1 MKKLSFFLMAMLF
14 SVMSFAAEVTETVTM
29 KGFAGLS
36 TSAYENVTK
45 TGASDKGTAMVA
57 YAFNPSTGQVRG
69 NKTQIAGASVTSKDD
84 AKNWSLYNVDA
95 MAGAIKSIKI
105 TCAADG
111 SNYFK
116 SNMYV
121 ALGTSSQGAV
131 TTISGAQKNT
141 TASNAEFTFDI
152 DATKGYTYFKLLSN
166 EKFTSGSVK
175 GVVVTITYE
184 AADNYVAV
192 PSITGETYFKENTT
206 VTLTASEGQKVYY
219 TLDGTEPTNAST
231 EYTAPFELTETTT
244 VKAIAYQGENAS
256 EVAEQ
261 VFKKMQ
267 VLTCAEAAAIT
278 PNGDKYIVRGYVT
291 KANEYSAQYN
301 NIDFFVAD
309 TKDGGE
315 VLKAYRA
322 IPVTEEDKAVKE
334 GDYVEI
340 IGVLSAYNG
349 TVQVA
354 QGGTYTIIPEPAPE
368 PTTETVYFVNTK
380 NWETVTAHAWEGNA
394 AGTTWPGLPTVKE
407 EEQIGGYDVYSLT
420 ANVGDYAK
428 VLFNNNGQGD
438 QTGDLEWT
446 AGKYYVKDGWYT
458 KEEAE
463 AKLAQPTEYESVYLI
478 DNQNWGNAN
487 IYTWQPEV
495 KSWPGAAMTKE
506 AEQLAGFDVYSYT
519 VEKGTA
525 FGGMLFNNGT
535 VQTVDLTWTAGQYYL
550 LEEKNGEGKW
560 AGKWCTKEEA
570 LELLGG
576 TPEEPTYEVFE
587 EEITDLVVDVEAMTI
602 SGGPSANYMVKV
614 ILGLGDYDRNEGT
627 YQLLPES
634 YVSIQGTD
642 ATFVDGYVAELD
654 AFTPSAKAVVR
665 CVWNGMNVELHLN
678 MSAAPME
685 ATVVVVEN
693 ATAKVEKYLIF
704 GDEYE
709 HSLKITGEW
718 LNPEDGVT
726 YPVLVEVPV
735 YYPESTEPSEILSTV
750 TVGGGGDNDP
760 WFGFGEGTLTITT
773 VGDVVT
779 ATGVVQ
785 NPMAGIAID
794 ITITGKISTGHTV
807 TILVT
812 PEGAGTVTGAGEYE
826 DGAEVTVTAEEN
838 DEYIFWG
845 WLDATTEEFVAYDYE
860 YTFQVLDDVTLI
872 AYYLP
877 YLEGMATDLV
887 IGENTLTASV
897 ALDIIG
903 TLNMNL
909 VLGEYDEEEGYYY
922 LAETTTLGNEDVIF
936 MEGIAMV
943 VPEAQMAAASFT
955 AMYDNTLYY
964 IIVVMTAPETG
975 VDNINTNVAPR
986 KVIRDGQLIIIKN
999 GVEYNVQGAKL

>member
-14 SVMSFAAEVTETVTM
+14 SVMSFAAEATATISFANKAQRTEY
-29 KGFAGLS
+29 S
-36 TSAYENVTK
+36 TSKQVWEQNGIVVTNDKASSTSNVGDYYNPARFYKSSKVTIQCTLGNITK
-45 TGASDKGTAMVA
+45 IEISNCGDNK
-57 YAFNPSTGQVRG
+57 YATPWNT
-69 NKTQIAGASVTSKDD
+69 N
-84 AKNWSLYNVDA
+84 NE
-95 MAGAIKSIKI
+95 
-105 TCAADG
+105 AA
-111 SNYFK
+111 
-116 SNMYV
+116 V
-121 ALGTSSQGAV
+121 
-131 TTISGAQKNT
+131 SGT
-141 TASNAEFTFDI
+141 TATITPKTVSDTYTIAALNAQ
-152 DATKGYTYFKLLSN
+152 ARAGQM
-166 EKFTSGSVK
+166 V
-175 GVVVTITYE
+175 ITYE
-184 AADNYVAV
+184 VAEGGFV
-192 PSITGETYFKENTT
+192 STPTIEGEQYFKESTT
-206 VTLTASEGQKVYY
+206 VSMKAAEGLDIYY
-219 TLDGTEPTNAST
+219 TVDGTEPTKAST
-231 EYTAPFELTETTT
+231 PYTASFELTATTT
-244 VKAIAYQGENAS
+244 VKAVAYDGENAS
-256 EVAEQ
+256 DVVTV

-278 PNGDKYIVRGYVT
+278 PTGDKYIVRGYVT
-291 KANEYSAQYN
+291 SAEEYATDFN
-301 NIDFFVAD
+301 NIEFFMAD

-315 VLKAYRA
+315 VLKVYRA
-322 IPVTEEDKAVKE
+322 VAVTEDDKAVKV
-334 GDYVEI
+334 GDYVEV
-340 IGVLSAYNG
+340 IGELAVYSGA
-349 TVQVA
+349 VQVTS
-354 QGGTYTIIPEPAPE
+354 GGKYTIIPEPVVE
-368 PTTETVYFVNTK
+368 PTTETVYYVNTK

-438 QTGDLEWT
+438 QTADLEWT

-495 KSWPGAAMTKE
+495 KGWPGAAMTKE

-550 LEEKNGEGKW
+550 LEEQKEGKW

-576 TPEEPTYEVFE
+576 APEEPTYEVFE

-693 ATAKVEKYLIF
+693 ATAKVEKYLLF
-704 GDEYE
+704 GDMYDY
-709 HSLKITGEW
+709 SLTLTGEW
-718 LNPEDGVT
+718 LNPEDGLT

-735 YYPESTEPSEILSTV
+735 YYPESTEPSEIMSTV
-750 TVGGGGDNDP
+750 TVGGWGDEDP
-760 WFGFGEGTLTITT
+760 WLGFGEGTLTITT
-773 VGDVVT
+773 VGDVIT

-785 NPMAGIAID
+785 NPMAGVAID

-807 TILVT
+807 TIVVL

-826 DGAEVTVTAEEN
+826 NGTEVTVTAEEN
-838 DEYIFWG
+838 DEWVFMG
-845 WLDATTEEFVAYDYE
+845 WLDATTNEFVAYDYE
-860 YTFQVLDDVTLI
+860 YTFTVLEDVVLV

-877 YLEGMATDLV
+877 YLEGESTDLV
-887 IGENTLTASV
+887 IGKNTLTAS
-897 ALDIIG
+897 AELSIG
-903 TLNMNL
+903 LLKMNL
-909 VLGEYDEEEGYYY
+909 VLGEEVEGMYM
-922 LAETTTLGNEDVIF
+922 LTEASTLTVDDKAATF
-936 MEGIAMV
+936 AEGIAMV
-943 VPEAQMAAASFT
+943 SIEYQMAVAA
-955 AMYDNTLYY
+955 MIMEYNDELYY
-964 IIVVMTAPETG
+964 VEVMMVAPGTG
-975 VDNINTNVAPR
+975 VDNIQVENVAV
-986 KVIRDGQLIIIKN
+986 KMIKNGQLIINQN
-999 GVEYNVQGAKL
+999 GREFNVQGAKL

>member
-14 SVMSFAAEVTETVTM
+14 SVMSFAAEVTEVVTM
-29 KGFAGLS
+29 KGFAGS
-36 TSAYENVTK
+36 SNSSYENVTK
-45 TGASDKGTAMVA
+45 TGTSDKGTEMVA

-69 NKTQIAGASVTSKDD
+69 NKTVIAGASITSSD
-84 AKNWSLYNVDA
+84 ANKNWSLYNTQA
-95 MAGAIKSIKI
+95 MPGAIKSIKI

-116 SNMYV
+116 NNMYV

-166 EKFTSGSVK
+166 EKFTSGSVT

-261 VFKKMQ
+261 IFKKME
-267 VLTCAEAAAIT
+267 VITCADAAATAT
-278 PNGDKYIVRGYVT
+278 PNNDMYIVRGYVT
-291 KANEYSAQYN
+291 SIKSAFNATYN
-301 NIDFFVAD
+301 NVDFYVAD
-309 TKDGGE
+309 TKDGGN
-315 VLKAYRA
+315 VLLAYRA
-322 IPVTEEDKAVKE
+322 KPVVLDTDKAVKV

-340 IGVLSAYNG
+340 IGTLSLYNG
-349 TVQVA
+349 DTQVT
-354 QGGTYTIIPEPAPE
+354 GSTYTIIPEPAPE

-407 EEQIGGYDVYSLT
+407 EEQIGGYDVYSFT

-478 DNQNWGNAN
+478 DNQNWGNAS

-495 KSWPGAAMTKE
+495 KGWPGAAMTKE

-550 LEEKNGEGKW
+550 LEELKEGKW

-614 ILGLGDYDRNEGT
+614 ILGLGDYDRNEET

-693 ATAKVEKYLIF
+693 ATAKVEKYIIF

-750 TVGGGGDNDP
+750 TVGGSGDNDP

-785 NPMAGIAID
+785 NPMAGVAID

-807 TILVT
+807 TILVNQ
-812 PEGAGTVTGAGEYE
+812 EGAGTVTGAGEYE
-826 DGAEVTVTAEEN
+826 DGAEVTVTATVN
-838 DEYIFWG
+838 DGYTFMG
-845 WLDATTEEFVAYDYE
+845 WLDAATEDFVAYDLE

-887 IGENTLTASV
+887 IGENTLTASAV
-897 ALDIIG
+897 LSIG

-909 VLGEYDEEEGYYY
+909 VLGEEEEGAYW
-922 LAETTTLGNEDVIF
+922 LAETSTLSIDGNEAILL
-936 MEGIAMV
+936 EGMAAV
-943 VPEAQMAAASFT
+943 NPETQMAAAEMLV
-955 AMYDNTLYY
+955 MYNEELYY
-964 IIVVMTAPETG
+964 IAVLMVAPETG
-975 VDNINTNVAPR
+975 VDNIQVENVAV
-986 KVIRDGQLIIIKN
+986 KMIKNGQLIIKQN
-999 GVEYNVQGAKL
+999 GREFNVQGAKL

>member
-1 MKKLSFFLMAMLF
+1 
-14 SVMSFAAEVTETVTM
+14 MSFAAEATFDFSTQGYANQTAVNTVT
-29 KGFAGLS
+29 
-36 TSAYENVTK
+36 V
-45 TGASDKGTAMVA
+45 
-57 YAFNPSTGQVRG
+57 
-69 NKTQIAGASVTSKDD
+69 
-84 AKNWSLYNVDA
+84 
-95 MAGAIKSIKI
+95 
-105 TCAADG
+105 
-111 SNYFK
+111 
-116 SNMYV
+116 
-121 ALGTSSQGAV
+121 
-131 TTISGAQKNT
+131 
-141 TASNAEFTFDI
+141 
-152 DATKGYTYFKLLSN
+152 N
-166 EKFTSGSVK
+166 ED
-175 GVVVTITYE
+175 VTITFAGGGNSNTPKYYTSGTAVRMYPKNSFTVTTTTGKLTKIVITFGSSDGTLSIASNVGSYASGTWTGE
-184 AADNYVAV
+184 DASVILTVDPSATSGNRRIKAITVTYGEVADNYVAA
-192 PSITGETYFKENTT
+192 PSISGDVNFIESTEVSIAAGEG
-206 VTLTASEGQKVYY
+206 LKVYY
-219 TLDGTEPTNAST
+219 TLDGTEPTNTST
-231 EYTAPFELTETTT
+231 EYTAAFEVTETTT
-244 VKAIAYQGENAS
+244 VKAIAYNGENAS
-256 EVAEQ
+256 EVASQTFSKAIQ
-261 VFKKMQ
+261 V
-267 VLTCAEAAAIT
+267 TCAEAKEIALAL
-278 PNGDKYIVRGYVT
+278 NDKATTELFYVVKGYVT
-291 KANEYSAQYN
+291 STVSDWKSGKQSFW
-301 NIDFFVAD
+301 IAD
-309 TKDGGE
+309 TKDGGNVFE
-315 VLKAYRA
+315 AYYCFISEA
-322 IPVTEEDKAVKE
+322 AVV
-334 GDYVEI
+334 GDYVQLFGQLKRFGSTAEMSD
-340 IGVLSAYNG
+340 GQA
-349 TVQVA
+349 
-354 QGGTYTIIPEPAPE
+354 TIIPEPVVE
-368 PTTETVYFVNTK
+368 PTTETVYYVNTK

-394 AGTTWPGLPTVKE
+394 AGTAWPGLPTAKE
-407 EEQIGGYDVYSLT
+407 EEQIGGYDVYSFT
-420 ANVGDYAK
+420 ANVGDYAM
-428 VLFNNNGQGD
+428 VIFNNNGKGD
-438 QTGDLEWT
+438 QTGNLEWT

-463 AKLAQPTEYESVYLI
+463 AKLAQPAEYESVYLI

-487 IYTWQPEV
+487 IYTWQPDV
-495 KSWPGAAMTKE
+495 KGWPGAAMTKE

-550 LEEKNGEGKW
+550 LEEQNAEGKW
-560 AGKWCTKEEA
+560 TGKWCTKEEA

-693 ATAKVEKYLIF
+693 ATAKVEKYIIF

-750 TVGGGGDNDP
+750 TVGGSGDNDP

-785 NPMAGIAID
+785 NPMAGVAID

-807 TILVT
+807 TIVT
-812 PEGAGTVTGAGEYE
+812 LPEGAGVVTGAGEYE

-838 DEYIFWG
+838 EG
-845 WLDATTEEFVAYDYE
+845 WYFMGWYDATTSILLAEDYE
-860 YTFQVLDDVTLI
+860 YTFQALGDVNLI
-872 AYYLP
+872 AYFIP
-877 YLEGMATDLV
+877 ALEGMATDLV
-887 IGENTLTASV
+887 IGENTLTASTE
-897 ALDIIG
+897 LSLG
-903 TLNMNL
+903 KLNMNL
-909 VLGEYDEEEGYYY
+909 VLGEGAEGVYEITEES
-922 LAETTTLGNEDVIF
+922 TLTIGDKAVTL
-936 MEGIAMV
+936 MVGIAMV
-943 VPEAQMAAASFT
+943 IPEDQMAVAI
-955 AMYDNTLYY
+955 MIVEYNEELYY
-964 IIVVMTAPETG
+964 IEVLMVAPETG
-975 VDNINTNVAPR
+975 VDNITTTVAPA
-986 KVIRDGQLIIIKN
+986 KVIKNGQLIIIKN
-999 GVEYNVQGAKL
+999 GVEYNVQGAQL